1 MPEIRRRRPT
11 RRRVSQMYQRVNRKA
26 IHGAECSEDEHQEA
40 LISWVDDTELL
51 QTDPIKREALH
62 FFHHI
67 PNGKGRGSR
76 IVVQRRGVNISLPPP
91 DAFRLKTMGLRR
103 GIFDLRLDYQVI
115 MTPPSVGKSGSAI
128 PFIVCSGLIVEMKSD
143 TGSLTPEQ
151 TRYQR
156 YMTSQHV
163 ICRVCRTWQGA
174 ARAIASYM
182 QLEKIAPVFV
192 RGDDRYVITITDPA
206 VLQGLEGIK
215 E

>member
-1 MPEIRRRRPT
+1 MPETRRRRPT

-40 LISWVDDTELL
+40 LFSWIDDTEAL
-51 QTDPIKREALH
+51 QTDPIKRDALH
-62 FFHHI
+62 FLHHI
-67 PNGKGRGSR
+67 PNGKSRGSR

-103 GIFDLRLDYQVI
+103 GIFDLRLDYMVI
-115 MTPPSVGKSGSAI
+115 TTPPAIGKTGSPT
-128 PFIVCSGLIVEMKSD
+128 PFTVCSGLIIEMKSD
-143 TGSLTPEQ
+143 AGSLAPEQ
-151 TRYQR
+151 VHYQR
-156 YMTSQHV
+156 YMASQHV

-174 ARAIASYM
+174 ARAIAGYM

-192 RGDDRYVITITDPA
+192 KGDDRYVMTITDPA
-206 VLQGLEGIK
+206 ILQGLEAIK